1 MFLFQINFMKKFFKN
16 HFLPFVLLSV
26 FVTGAANAQD
36 TLLST
41 DHSLSGQYKDLLQK
55 SKRNDQGF
63 EIINPERLQS
73 FHKNVTD
80 SLNSN
85 RQKLAEA
92 QSKLKNQNAAINSL
106 NAGLKTKEENLT
118 KSENMINTIGFL
130 GIQINK
136 STYNMV
142 MWGVVL
148 LLAAILAFTLF
159 QSVSYRKEA
168 RYRIKL
174 FEDLSEEF
182 QAYKVKANDKEKKL
196 ARELQTE
203 KNRLDE
209 LTSR

>member
-1 MFLFQINFMKKFFKN
+1 MIEFFKK
-16 HFLPFVLLSV
+16 HFLPIVLFSLLTTSA
-26 FVTGAANAQD
+26 TNAQD
-36 TLLST
+36 TILNT
-41 DHSLSGQYKDLLQK
+41 DHSISGQYKELLQK
-55 SKRNDQGF
+55 SKRNGQGF
-63 EIINPERLQS
+63 EIINPERLQL

-80 SLNSN
+80 SLSSN

-92 QSKLKNQNAAINSL
+92 LSKLKTQNASINSL
-106 NAGLKTKEENLT
+106 NAGLKSKEENLS

-130 GIQINK
+130 GIQIDK

-142 MWGVVL
+142 MWGLVIL
-148 LLAAILAFTLF
+148 LGAILAFALF
-159 QSVSYRKEA
+159 QSISYRKEA

-203 KNRLDE
+203 KNRVDE